1 MTPAAKPVTLTPL
14 GGLGEIG
21 MNCMLLHTEDEML
34 VIDCGLMFPDDYL
47 LGIDIVIPRFDFILA
62 NKHKLKGIILTHGH
76 EDHIGAL
83 PWLAPYIKA
92 PVFGSRFTLA
102 LVENRLREHG
112 LDRHTE
118 LREVEPGQ
126 RLQFGDLAVNF
137 FRVCHS
143 IIEGFGL
150 GIETP
155 VGRIVHTGD
164 FKIDNTP
171 MGGHFTD
178 LQAFGAF
185 ASQGVQLLLSDS
197 TNVERDGHSITERE
211 IMSTLRE
218 LFAKAEGR
226 LLVTL
231 FSSHMQRIQEIF
243 DLAKEHG
250 RKVAVNGR
258 SLLTNIEMADNLGFL
273 KIPKDT
279 YVSIDDLRNL
289 PDERVVL
296 IVTGSQGEPLSA
308 LARIANNEHRLLR
321 IHPGDTVLMSSRFIP
336 GNVRAITKV
345 INNLYRLGA
354 EVLYERVQA
363 IHASGHAYKEELE
376 LMLQTVKPR
385 FFVPVHGEYR
395 HLVKHKRLAETCG
408 VAPERA
414 LVLENGTPLTLLPD
428 GGIRLEESIPVDSI
442 YVDGKGVGDVGHT
455 VLKERQLLGG
465 GGLVVAVMVIEEE
478 NWEIL
483 LGPDVQSK
491 GFVFE
496 QHYSHFL
503 EDAKCIILDIF
514 ENIPPGQDEKL
525 RERIRSSLRRFFRKV
540 LERDPVVLPL
550 VMVV

>member
-1 MTPAAKPVTLTPL
+1 MTAAASSVTLAPL

-21 MNCMLLHTEDEML
+21 MNCLLLYTEQEML

-83 PWLAPYIKA
+83 PWLMPHVKA
-92 PVFGSRFTLA
+92 PVYGSRFTLA

-112 LDRHTE
+112 LDKHVS
-118 LREVEPGQ
+118 LKEVRAGQ
-126 RLQFGDLAVNF
+126 RLAFDELAVNF
-137 FRVCHS
+137 FPVCHS
-143 IIEGFGL
+143 IIDGFGL

-155 VGRIVHTGD
+155 AGRIVHSGD
-164 FKIDNTP
+164 FKIDTTP

-178 LQAFGAF
+178 LAAFRKF
-185 ASQGVQLLLSDS
+185 SEPGVQLLLSDS
-197 TNVERDGHSITERE
+197 TNVERDGHSLSERE
-211 IMSTLRE
+211 IMDTLRE
-218 LFAKAEGR
+218 IFAKAQGR
-226 LLVTL
+226 IIVTL

-243 DLAKEHG
+243 DLAHEHG

-258 SLLTNIEMADNLGFL
+258 SLLTNIETATGLGFL
-273 KIPKDT
+273 HIPEKT
-279 YVSIDDLRNL
+279 YVDIDELRNL

-296 IVTGSQGEPLSA
+296 IVTGSQGEPLSV
-308 LARIANNEHRLLR
+308 LARVANKEHRQLR

-363 IHASGHAYKEELE
+363 IHASGHAYKGELVQ
-376 LMLQTVKPR
+376 MLETVQPR

-414 LVLENGTPLTLLPD
+414 IVLENGDPLTLLPN
-428 GGIRLEESIPVDSI
+428 GGIRLEEKLPVESI
-442 YVDGKGVGDVGHT
+442 YVDGKGVGDVGHS
-455 VLKERQLLGG
+455 VLRERQLLGG
-465 GGLVVAVMVIEEE
+465 GGLVVVVLVIAEET
-478 NWEIL
+478 WEIL

-496 QHYSHFL
+496 QHYSHYL

-514 ENIPPGQDEKL
+514 ENIPPGEDAKL

>member
-1 MTPAAKPVTLTPL
+1 MNTPKPVTITPL

-21 MNCMLLHTEDEML
+21 MNCLLIHTDTEMI
-34 VIDCGLMFPDDYL
+34 VVDCGLMFPDDYL
-47 LGIDIVIPRFDFILA
+47 LGIDIVIPRFDFLLA

-83 PWLAPYIKA
+83 AWLVPYINV
-92 PVFGSRFTLA
+92 PIYGSHFTLS

-112 LDRHTE
+112 LDKH
-118 LREVEPGQ
+118 VKFNQ
-126 RLQFGDLAVNF
+126 VNVGDRIEFDEMAVTF

-155 VGRIVHTGD
+155 VGRFVHTGD
-164 FKIDNTP
+164 FKIDNNP

-178 LQAFGAF
+178 LAAFREF
-185 ASQGVQLLLSDS
+185 SSQGVELLFSDS
-197 TNVERDGHSITERE
+197 TNVERSGHSITERE
-211 IMSTLRE
+211 IMSTLGDI
-218 LFAKAEGR
+218 FSKADGR
-226 LLVTL
+226 ILVTL
-231 FSSHMQRIQEIF
+231 FSSHIQRIQEIF
-243 DLAKEHG
+243 DLAKEYG

-258 SLLTNIEMADNLGFL
+258 SLLGNIDVASNLGYL
-273 KIPKDT
+273 RIPDNT
-279 YVSIDDLRNL
+279 YVDIEEICNL

-308 LARIANNEHRLLR
+308 LARIANNEHRQLR
-321 IHPGDTVLMSSRFIP
+321 INPGDTVLMSSRFIP

-363 IHASGHAYKEELE
+363 IHASGHAYREELQ
-376 LMLQTVKPR
+376 LMLQTVKPKY
-385 FFVPVHGEYR
+385 FIPVHGEYR
-395 HLVKHKRLAETCG
+395 HLVKHARLATENG

-414 LVLENGTPLTLLPD
+414 IVIENGQPITLLPD
-428 GGIRLEESIPVDSI
+428 GGIRLEEHIPVDSI

-455 VLKERQLLGG
+455 VLKERHLLGG

-496 QHYSHFL
+496 QQYSHLL

-514 ENIPPGQDEKL
+514 ENIPPGEDEKL